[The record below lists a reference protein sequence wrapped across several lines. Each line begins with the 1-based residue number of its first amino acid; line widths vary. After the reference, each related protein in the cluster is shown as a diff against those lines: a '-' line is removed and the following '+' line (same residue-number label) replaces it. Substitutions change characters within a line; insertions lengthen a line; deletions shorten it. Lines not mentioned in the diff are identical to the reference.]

1 MSRHHELLEFI
12 DRQYVI
18 EEGTARERSRR
29 FSRPISPMRRRRDA
43 DPGRPGAGRRH
54 DPHQPS
60 RWTADR
66 DLRLE
71 EHGDTVRWHVSATF
85 PGLPEDGGD
94 LDQESD
100 LTAVF
105 GPDGQVHTMWVED
118 APS

>member
-1 MSRHHELLEFI
+1 
-12 DRQYVI
+12 
-18 EEGTARERSRR
+18 
-29 FSRPISPMRRRRDA
+29 
-43 DPGRPGAGRRH
+43 
-54 DPHQPS
+54 
-60 RWTADR
+60 
-66 DLRLE
+66 
-71 EHGDTVRWHVSATF
+71 VSATF